1 MDIFLEKEQINHR
14 RRALFIAMAAMVVTY
29 FMWNIPQLDMVMY
42 PLRLFVTY
50 VHETSHAIMTLLT
63 GGRIQE
69 FVVSADGSGHVVS
82 MGGTRWLVAPAGYI
96 GAALFGS
103 TLFYVINRLP
113 RYANNIAYIL
123 GGAMVFFTLAF
134 ILPSS
139 IQPLALTIG
148 IGFGVILL
156 AVASKLP
163 QTLTLLVLNVLAIIT
178 ALNAVFDVFILMR
191 YIGAGSEANDAVN
204 FSRAV
209 APFIPSSFIALTW
222 AGIALLLFAIAFYY
236 GAWKPLHMEINETY
250 NSIVVDNL
258 LKRNSQATRQQ
269 LEKRRSK

>member
-1 MDIFLEKEQINHR
+1 MDNFLENEQINHR
-14 RRALFIAMAAMVVTY
+14 RRALFIAMVALVVTY

-50 VHETSHAIMTLLT
+50 VHEAGHAIMVLLT

-69 FVVSADGSGHVVS
+69 FVVSSDGSGHVVS
-82 MGGTRWLVAPAGYI
+82 LGGTRWLVAPAGYI

-103 TLFYVINRLP
+103 ALFYVVNRLP
-113 RYANNIAYIL
+113 RYANNIAYVL

-148 IGFGVILL
+148 ITFGVILL

-163 QTLTLLVLNVLAIIT
+163 QMLTLLVLNVLAIIT

-191 YIGAGSEANDAVN
+191 YIDAGSEANDAVN
-204 FSRAV
+204 FSRDV
-209 APFIPSSFIALTW
+209 APFVPPSFIALTW

-236 GAWKPLHMEINETY
+236 GAWKPLHTEINDTY
-250 NSIVVDNL
+250 NSIVATNT
-258 LKRNSQATRQQ
+258 LKRNTKPVRQ
-269 LEKRRSK
+269 K

>member
-1 MDIFLEKEQINHR
+1 MDTFLENEQINHR
-14 RRALFIAMAAMVVTY
+14 RRALFIAMVALVVTY

-50 VHETSHAIMTLLT
+50 VHEAGHAIMVLLT

-82 MGGTRWLVAPAGYI
+82 LGGTRWLVAPAGYI

-103 TLFYVINRLP
+103 ALFYVVNRLP
-113 RYANNIAYIL
+113 RFANTIAYLL
-123 GGAMVFFTLAF
+123 GGGMVFFTLAF

-148 IGFGVILL
+148 ITFGVILL

-163 QTLTLLVLNVLAIIT
+163 QMLTLLVLNVLAIIT

-191 YIGAGSEANDAVN
+191 YIDAGSEANDAVN

-209 APFIPSSFIALTW
+209 APFVPPSLIALTW
-222 AGIALLLFAIAFYY
+222 AGIALLLFAVAFYY
-236 GAWKPLHMEINETY
+236 GAWKPLHTEINDTY
-250 NSIVVDNL
+250 NSIVAANP
-258 LKRNSQATRQQ
+258 LKRSSKPVRQ
-269 LEKRRSK
+269 K